1 MERFL
6 ISGYWKDDSTE
17 FEDYLVVDTDEVQ
30 PDDTVIFMYG
40 ITEEEIQEV
49 MIGNI
54 SYEFEITSYTK
65 Q

>member
-30 PDDTVIFMYG
+30 PDDIAIFMYG
-40 ITEEEIQEV
+40 ISEEEIQEV